1 MIPIAPAIDGHLA
14 ASTTLGNRAMRALWG
29 LAYFL
34 LVRPSPRPCHAWR
47 AAVLRLFGA
56 ELGPDCH
63 IYPGARIWAPWNLV
77 CEDVVGIADGAV
89 IYNPMPIRLGSH
101 CVVSQQAFLCGA
113 THDYEDPAF
122 PMVSSPINVGRN
134 AWICARA
141 VVCPGVDV
149 ADGAVLG
156 LASVAT
162 SDLEPWTVYAGV
174 PARALSKRVWRS
186 AVADG

>member
-1 MIPIAPAIDGHLA
+1 
-14 ASTTLGNRAMRALWG
+14 
-29 LAYFL
+29 
-34 LVRPSPRPCHAWR
+34 
-47 AAVLRLFGA
+47 
-56 ELGPDCH
+56 
-63 IYPGARIWAPWNLV
+63 
-77 CEDVVGIADGAV
+77 V

-101 CVVSQQAFLCGA
+101 SVVSQQAFLCGA

-141 VVCPGVDV
+141 VVCPGVDI

-162 SDLEPWTVYAGV
+162 GDLEPWTVYAGV

-186 AVADG
+186 ALTAG